1 MTAGPQSSPN
11 PVMLPAI
18 TTASVA
24 ASDADSDPLA
34 YAWSQAAAPDI
45 ASFTNAAASSTAV
58 AFSAAGSYNLRVAV
72 SDGHDTVNGRYRT
85 MKDEGSQ

>member
-1 MTAGPQSSPN
+1 
-11 PVMLPAI
+11 MLPAI

-34 YAWSQAAAPDI
+34 YAWSQAAAPGI

-58 AFSAAGSYNLRVAV
+58 AFSAAGSYKLRVAV

-85 MKDEGSQ
+85 MKEKGAQEPTGTLHDS